1 MVLYEGQ
8 RVVPAVLLASG
19 FTFSQPT
26 LEGALRSMLDHT

>member
-1 MVLYEGQ
+1 VMPE
-8 RVVPAVLLASG
+8 VLLASG